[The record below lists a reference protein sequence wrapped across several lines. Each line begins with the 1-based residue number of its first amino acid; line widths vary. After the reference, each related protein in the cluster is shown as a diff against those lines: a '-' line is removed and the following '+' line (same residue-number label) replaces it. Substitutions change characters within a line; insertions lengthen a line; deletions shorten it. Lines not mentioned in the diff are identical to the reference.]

1 MATVAHICTLDHVAK
16 MLGEDPEILEAI
28 LDTDDNLIYGS
39 VISVYRGPDKTTT
52 ALTDGEIEE
61 LRDMIRDARITPQSG
76 HQFLDDFVDD
86 PDLVARI
93 KAQSPR

>member
-1 MATVAHICTLDHVAK
+1 MATVTHICTLDHVAK
-16 MLGEDPEILEAI
+16 MLGEDPEILEVI

-39 VISVYRGPDKTTT
+39 VISVYRGPDKPTT
-52 ALTDGEIEE
+52 ALTDGGIEE
-61 LRDMIRDARITPQSG
+61 LRDMIRDARITPQSW